1 MEGFWWEFLV
11 NRVLE
16 FFSCR
21 SVFFFMC
28 VSFIVYL
35 VILYKFIVIVFLNVF
50 DSGVVIMFVI
60 Y

>member
-11 NRVLE
+11 VE
-16 FFSCR
+16 VF
-21 SVFFFMC
+21 FFFMC